1 MSGWLTGLVGKKIL
15 AETDNNRFGQEDP
28 YFEEV
33 PASRLYRAFGKKT
46 KKRQKA
52 VPPGLSDNDAKVLT
66 KVKRRAYRL
75 DYSLFNL
82 CGIRFGWGSVIALM
96 PFIGDGADTLLA
108 LLVLGTCEDIDGGLP
123 SSLRFRM
130 ALNIAIDFLIGL
142 VPFVGD
148 LADAIYK
155 CNTRN
160 AILLEEYLRQK
171 GAKAHARRGT
181 EQGQIIDMSLG
192 EEFDRNDRNDR
203 HDRHDRQELGVIDN
217 SSVGHK

>member
-1 MSGWLTGLVGKKIL
+1 M
-15 AETDNNRFGQEDP
+15 
-28 YFEEV
+28 
-33 PASRLYRAFGKKT
+33 
-46 KKRQKA
+46 
-52 VPPGLSDNDAKVLT
+52 
-66 KVKRRAYRL
+66 
-75 DYSLFNL
+75 
-82 CGIRFGWGSVIALM
+82 
-96 PFIGDGADTLLA
+96 LA